1 MGITMMAAA
10 MAAMAATTGTIQAR
24 GQALPAAP
32 GRKVTICFAHDPGVP
47 FEVTGRAEAVTSAIY
62 RQIGV
67 SVDWRSTRCPGG
79 SIQIGLQFVTPRTDH
94 PGAFAY
100 ALPYEG
106 THVVLFYDRVAA
118 TARDHQSTAALL
130 GHVMAHEIGHILEGI
145 DRHSESGLMKA
156 NWSADEIQLMRVQ
169 PMVFSDIDTDMI
181 YRGIESR
188 SSVPGSPW

>member
-1 MGITMMAAA
+1 MRIAMMAAA
-10 MAAMAATTGTIQAR
+10 MATMAATAGRIQAHA
-24 GQALPAAP
+24 QALPAAP
-32 GRKVTICFAHDPGVP
+32 DRKVTVCFAHDAGVP
-47 FEVTGRAEAVTSAIY
+47 FDVIGRAEAAASLIY

-67 SVDWRSTRCPGG
+67 SLEWRSTRCPGG

-106 THVVLFYDRVAA
+106 THIVVFYDRVAA
-118 TARDHQSTAALL
+118 TARDHQSTASLL

-156 NWSADEIQLMRVQ
+156 NWSADEIQLMRVR
-169 PMVFSDIDTDMI
+169 PMVFSGMDAEMI
-181 YRGIESR
+181 YHGLESR
-188 SSVPGSPW
+188 SRALADAR